1 MVSSVFDSRC
11 CYNKWA
17 DSLDGRLCFFAD
29 DIDSLKSIVDAGDK
43 MVCRRY
49 ARHQPASGFS
59 SQSPFL
65 ACFEPNSTACSV
77 PYKLCYYDPLYDVK
91 IGHRSGVT
99 VLRCVRDC
107 PEIDWVVDPSPSW
120 DSFHYEYRLAT
131 SEDVRSS
138 VSTFTSSNNAP
149 ILPYE
154 DLFDDSF
161 VFRCWDDLL
170 EGKLVYV
177 GDSLESLKK
186 SFLSDKSTVT
196 TPSGDFHFPFS
207 VDGFN
212 GSAYNFRYVYYD
224 PLLDFKRARVDG
236 KVVEICKEEGWSEV
250 LSDEDFNLQPSCYRI
265 RRESPSSSDVTH
277 RELTR
282 WLATGHGQ
290 VRASSGENSKMY
302 VVSFGYSEELD
313 DKPVEGVLVRSWD
326 DVAWHLPTASYLG
339 LGR

>member
-43 MVCRRY
+43 TVYRRY
-49 ARHQPASGFS
+49 ARQTTSYS
-59 SQSPFL
+59 SLLTPFL

-77 PYKLCYYDPLYDVK
+77 PYKLCYYDPLYEVK
-91 IGHRSGVT
+91 VGHRSGVT

-138 VSTFTSSNNAP
+138 ASTFTPSNNAP
-149 ILPYE
+149 TLPYE

-186 SFLSDKSTVT
+186 SFLTDKPTVIV
-196 TPSGDFHFPFS
+196 PSGNFNFPFS
-207 VDGFN
+207 VDGFK
-212 GSAYNFRYVYYD
+212 GSTYNFRYVYHD

-265 RRESPSSSDVTH
+265 RRESPSSSDVSN
-277 RELTR
+277 RELAH
-282 WLATGHGQ
+282 WLALGY
-290 VRASSGENSKMY
+290 GEYCLDNDEVSYFYTYSKNTSNDHIPTNLMI
-302 VVSFGYSEELD
+302 
-313 DKPVEGVLVRSWD
+313 RSWEETEW
-326 DVAWHLPTASYLG
+326 VRPTREYLG
-339 LGR
+339 LDDE